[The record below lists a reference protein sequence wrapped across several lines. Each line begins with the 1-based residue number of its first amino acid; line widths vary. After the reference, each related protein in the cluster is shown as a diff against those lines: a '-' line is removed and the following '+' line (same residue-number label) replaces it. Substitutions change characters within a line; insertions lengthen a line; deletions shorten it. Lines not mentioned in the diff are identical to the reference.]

1 MHFVKSMSPSYPV
14 TPGHEIVGVATHV
27 GRNVLDVSVGDNV
40 AVGCMVDSCFGCRS
54 CRASEEQYCVNG
66 MVLTYGGE
74 TKYGRAGPDGR
85 PTHGG
90 FSRRFVANKRFV
102 FKLPRDAD
110 LARCAPLLCAGIT
123 TYDPLV
129 RLGCAPDAWQ
139 FSSPT
144 GRKRVGVVGLGGLGQ
159 MAVKLARS
167 FHCEVVA
174 LSTSPGK
181 EKTARDIG
189 ADHFWL
195 TTDRNLMREKA
206 ELAAKAPEREAPVHK
221 KQSPGPPPAE
231 TPPAGLVSDPAP
243 AGERVG
249 LDVILDTVSAPHDL
263 DALVDLLAPDGQ
275 LVLLGLNEEA
285 FEVSGLKLVF
295 SRKII
300 RGSLIGG
307 ARRTRECVDYCVG
320 KGIYPEVEIIDAG
333 KTGEAMRKLD
343 EKNDRVV
350 RYVVDCGTIP
360 SAGDAAA

>member
-1 MHFVKSMSPSYPV
+1 MKSMAPSYPV

-189 ADHFWL
+189 ADHFWR

-221 KQSPGPPPAE
+221 SPGSPPAE
-231 TPPAGLVSDPAP
+231 TPSAGLVSDPAP
-243 AGERVG
+243 AGERPFRSWPGPSVPMPAWPQPATNASMTG
-249 LDVILDTVSAPHDL
+249 SEMRASDTP
-263 DALVDLLAPDGQ
+263 
-275 LVLLGLNEEA
+275 
-285 FEVSGLKLVF
+285 SGLRFFF
-295 SRKII
+295 SRSPVAPSSDA
-300 RGSLIGG
+300 RGAALPIGQVG
-307 ARRTRECVDYCVG
+307 RRRATGSARC
-320 KGIYPEVEIIDAG
+320 
-333 KTGEAMRKLD
+333 
-343 EKNDRVV
+343 
-350 RYVVDCGTIP
+350 
-360 SAGDAAA
+360 